1 MHFTFLVS
9 FLPNAEHRASM
20 IILDIL
26 FSAIPTK
33 HKFLFP
39 DFSTFAFQLL
49 FQVVSLKMSG
59 SVTYEAI
66 SYLAVCLC

>member
-1 MHFTFLVS
+1 MDFTFLVS
-9 FLPNAEHRASM
+9 FLPNAKHSASM

-66 SYLAVCLC
+66 SYLAV